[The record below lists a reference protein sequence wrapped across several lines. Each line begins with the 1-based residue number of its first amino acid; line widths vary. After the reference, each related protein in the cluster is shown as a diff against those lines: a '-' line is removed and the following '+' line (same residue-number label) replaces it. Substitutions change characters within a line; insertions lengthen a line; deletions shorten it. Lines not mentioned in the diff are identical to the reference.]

1 MPPGARLCL
10 TTPTYV
16 SDCVS
21 DGRRPENIRTS
32 STQLLVCAIVASAR
46 HSPLAVASV
55 LAHLSSTIKQ
65 LPARSGAGY
74 GSHQRG
80 PSRFSNPLTVPAPA
94 APNPPKGPAASYS
107 SQPAAEFAAME
118 LTRDVAVSGAACGA
132 RLRASAGGGC
142 GPHGSKEPHDTT
154 AIVARTFVPHSPR
167 HPFQRLFLASCC
179 GLPQRVGRLE
189 ERRHERL
196 RPLLVA
202 LRSRRFACPPRRFSV
217 LQLGQREPDLPRL
230 PVRGLP
236 RALRPS
242 ICPEAVFT
250 IFSLSLACAEDTSAS
265 GMLK

>member
-21 DGRRPENIRTS
+21 DGRRPGNTRTS
-32 STQLLVCAIVASAR
+32 STQLSVCAIVASAR

-80 PSRFSNPLTVPAPA
+80 PSRFSNPLTVPA

-142 GPHGSKEPHDTT
+142 GPHGSKEPHDAT
-154 AIVARTFVPHSPR
+154 TFVQKPLFRTLRCIPHSDCL
-167 HPFQRLFLASCC
+167 QRLLRASAT
-179 GLPQRVGRLE
+179 V
-189 ERRHERL
+189 
-196 RPLLVA
+196 
-202 LRSRRFACPPRRFSV
+202 
-217 LQLGQREPDLPRL
+217 
-230 PVRGLP
+230 
-236 RALRPS
+236 
-242 ICPEAVFT
+242 
-250 IFSLSLACAEDTSAS
+250 
-265 GMLK
+265 

>member
-10 TTPTYV
+10 TSPTCV
-16 SDCVS
+16 PDCVS
-21 DGRRPENIRTS
+21 DGRRPGNTRTS
-32 STQLLVCAIVASAR
+32 SAQLLVCAIVASAQHNPFVCPR
-46 HSPLAVASV
+46 TPIFDHKTASGPEWRGLRLA
-55 LAHLSSTIKQ
+55 
-65 LPARSGAGY
+65 PARPG
-74 GSHQRG
+74 
-80 PSRFSNPLTVPAPA
+80 RFSNPLTVPVPA

-179 GLPQRVGRLE
+179 GLPQRNDGSPG
-189 ERRHERL
+189 ERRHERVFALVLAACCRPGQNGLSGLL
-196 RPLLVA
+196 RRPRWPTRVVVP
-202 LRSRRFACPPRRFSV
+202 FRRFS
-217 LQLGQREPDLPRL
+217 
-230 PVRGLP
+230 

-250 IFSLSLACAEDTSAS
+250 IFSLSLACVEDTSAS